1 MPWSASTRVV
11 VYIVVYIVHKNATQ
25 FVFRPRLE
33 KALNI
38 FEKIEGL
45 LLIGRRYEF
54 RSYRDSPR
62 S

>member
-33 KALNI
+33 KAYVNI
-38 FEKIEGL
+38 FEKNEGL
-45 LLIGRRYEF
+45 LLVSWKIRV
-54 RSYRDSPR
+54 SLLL
-62 S
+62 